1 MKRRE
6 QSQTEQLRRALGERE
21 AQLQEAQA
29 RLAAL
34 EASTS
39 LQVGRALTSAAKR
52 PGRGLVRLPR
62 DLFRLWRRS
71 GRTTQATGRR
81 KPDPVRSYET
91 EREEARLLSG
101 APGAPDG
108 RLSVAGVLSAEAA
121 EALRPYVRVVP
132 LLPHDA
138 QPVFESVDVD
148 AVLVT
153 ASAAAPGAAGPWAHT
168 GDPAAADRTRALAW
182 VLEAAAA
189 RGVPTVLLDDAPAP
203 PALARLGFD
212 LVHDGGAGVPLHRFN
227 PIAADPER
235 SAEPVRLA
243 ASRPSGA
250 AARRLLGALGDDGPR
265 TAEASWE
272 DLPDLL
278 RSSASV
284 VVEDSAAADRALA
297 CGARALLVGR
307 GGDAQDRAAAV
318 PPGAADPAAVLQ
330 ELERVRRAGP
340 LSPEEVRAVL
350 RSVFLTDAV
359 PVRLAEVFG
368 RVDFAPGSAGA
379 SAVLA
384 GRRAAVLAAPA
395 DDTEALALA
404 DDLLN
409 QDLAPAEAVVPA
421 EAAHLAGVE
430 RLRSFG
436 VPVRTAPVPS
446 GGPGHLR
453 WAALARAASAPWS
466 VLWREPRGA
475 GLLADLLCA
484 AECSGAD
491 AVGAATVPGGGD
503 GAWEAATAD
512 QDYVF
517 VGGIRP
523 DLART
528 ELAGRGIDP
537 GLWNRHGARLLA
549 LGPGLA
555 AGEAA
560 EAGLAGGAPGAS

>member
-6 QSQTEQLRRALGERE
+6 QSQTEQLRRALSERE

-34 EASTS
+34 EGSTS

-52 PGRGLVRLPR
+52 PGRGLVRLPPPR
-62 DLFRLWRRS
+62 PPARR
-71 GRTTQATGRR
+71 R
-81 KPDPVRSYET
+81 PDPVRSYET

-108 RLSVAGVLSAEAA
+108 RLAVAGVLSAEAA
-121 EALRPYVRVVP
+121 EAVRPYVRVVP

-148 AVLVT
+148 AVLVS
-153 ASAAAPGAAGPWAHT
+153 ASAAAPGGCGPWAHT

-189 RGVPTVLLDDAPAP
+189 RGVPTVLLADAPAP

-212 LVHDGGAGVPLHRFN
+212 LVHEGGAGVPLHRFN

-243 ASRPSGA
+243 GPRPAGA
-250 AARRLLGALGDDGPR
+250 AARRVLGALAEDGLRP
-265 TAEASWE
+265 AEAAWQ
-272 DLPDLL
+272 DLPEVL
-278 RSSASV
+278 RSSSLV
-284 VVEDSAAADRALA
+284 VVEDAGAADRALA

-307 GGDAQDRAAAV
+307 PGDGPERAAAV
-318 PPGAADPAAVLQ
+318 PPGPAGADSAAR
-330 ELERVRRAGP
+330 ELERLRAAGP
-340 LSPEEVRAVL
+340 LPPEEVRAVL

-368 RVDFAPGSAGA
+368 RLDFAPGSAGA

-395 DDTEALALA
+395 DDTAALALA

-436 VPVRTAPVPS
+436 VPVRTAEGVPAD
-446 GGPGHLR
+446 GPGHLR
-453 WAALARAASAPWS
+453 WAALARAASAPWA
-466 VLWREPRGA
+466 VLWREA
-475 GLLADLLCA
+475 GGPALLADLLCA

-517 VGGIRP
+517 VGAVRP

-528 ELAGRGIDP
+528 ELAGRGLDP

-549 LGPGLA
+549 LGPHRR

-560 EAGLAGGAPGAS
+560 GAPQARSAPGAP